1 MPGAE
6 RVRGAGVLPGVL
18 AGVALAS
25 LLALLLWIAAGPL
38 TTNDLWWHLRHG
50 EAFATEGLWL
60 ERDPCLHTA
69 ERPPVPHQW
78 LFAVTAHGIDAFF
91 GLHGLRVGHGLAVLG
106 IALLAVS
113 IFRRAGA
120 GWPPTLLAAVIFLVL
135 AWYRVVQLRPELFS
149 IAAALA
155 LALLLFV
162 PARVPSWGRVA
173 AAVILVAVWAN
184 THTVFMVGPL
194 LMVAALGGLAAQAGL
209 ARFVRGAAADAELG
223 VRARRIGA
231 ALGLS
236 LLAALINPRG
246 IDQHLAFVV
255 ASQQGAIFT
264 VLDEWARFDPFAWSN
279 YAPAVSVLAWI
290 LTDLLLV
297 GFVAAAAAS
306 VWRFLRAPSAER
318 LRDLDLVLLA
328 LGAAGLVAMVT
339 SIRFF
344 WLAFLPLTWLLS
356 CGRPLRVRPAAAWL
370 AAAASLGLAAAYP
383 VWGGWS
389 AAAGL
394 MPREPG
400 RWLAEPTTSERF
412 FEAGIAFL
420 AATGIEGNLYNTHEM
435 GGYLCYRL
443 APRMRTFIDGSMNF
457 PGELQREV
465 QRVASQ
471 RGTRPFETYLDVLER
486 RDVDV
491 VFGVGLPVL
500 GAGRPGEGVYTTTL
514 LERAPGWILV
524 SRGMRHGIYLRTSP
538 RNRENVARIA
548 EWYAAQGVPFDPEQ
562 GLEPARVIAETPDWA
577 ADHQLVPPR
586 WRDLLA
592 ARAAARDAENPAPYE
607 GVGLVYA
614 LAGAYEE
621 QLANDQEVERFAPDA
636 KALRRRLVWALM
648 RLDRAAGAVHQARKL
663 LALDPKDPRSVF
675 FHRAAVLYKRS
686 SGRPFPA
693 PDAVEPVPPEALI
706 NQLPLLRSRNPIRQ

>member
-1 MPGAE
+1 
-6 RVRGAGVLPGVL
+6 LP
-18 AGVALAS
+18 
-25 LLALLLWIAAGPL
+25 W
-38 TTNDLWWHLRHG
+38 R
-50 EAFATEGLWL
+50 
-60 ERDPCLHTA
+60 RCCTA
-69 ERPPVPHQW
+69 EQPPVAHQW
-78 LFAVTAHGIDAFF
+78 LFAVTAHGVDATF
-91 GLHGLRVGHGLAVLG
+91 GLHGLRAGHGLAVLG
-106 IALLAVS
+106 IALLALS
-113 IFRRAGA
+113 LFRRAGA
-120 GWPPTLLAAVIFLVL
+120 GWPAAGLAAVTFLVL

-149 IAAALA
+149 IAATLA
-155 LALLLFV
+155 LVQLLFV

-173 AAVILVAVWAN
+173 AAAVLVGVWAN

-194 LMVAALGGLAAQAGL
+194 LMVAALGGLAVQAGL
-209 ARFVRGAAADAELG
+209 ARFTLAAPPDAEL
-223 VRARRIGA
+223 VLRARRIGA

-236 LLAALINPRG
+236 LLVALVNPRG

-279 YAPAVSVLAWI
+279 YAPAVSVLAWV

-297 GFVAAAAAS
+297 GFVAAVGAS
-306 VWRFLRAPSAER
+306 AWRFLRAPSMER

-344 WLAFLPLTWLLS
+344 WLAFLPLTWLLRF
-356 CGRPLRVRPAAAWL
+356 GRPLLLRPAAGWL
-370 AAAASLGLAAAYP
+370 AAAVSLGLAAAYP

-389 AAAGL
+389 AAASL

-400 RWLAEPTTSERF
+400 RWLAEPATSDRF

-420 AATGIEGNLYNTHEM
+420 AATGIEGNLFNTHEM

-465 QRVASQ
+465 QRVSSQ
-471 RGTRPFETYLDVLER
+471 RGTQPFETYLDLLER

-491 VFGVGLPVL
+491 VFGVGLPAIGV
-500 GAGRPGEGVYTTTL
+500 GRPGEGVYTTTL
-514 LERAPGWILV
+514 LERAPGWVLV
-524 SRGMRHGIYLRTSP
+524 SRGMRYGIYLRTSP
-538 RNRENVARIA
+538 RNRENLARIA
-548 EWYAAQGVPFDPEQ
+548 EWYAAQGVPFDPER
-562 GLEPARVIAETPDWA
+562 GLDPARVIAEAPDWA
-577 ADHQLVPPR
+577 ADQELVPPR

-592 ARAAARDAENPAPYE
+592 ARAAARAQENPAPFE

-621 QLANDQEVERFAPDA
+621 QLENDHEVERFAPDS
-636 KALRRRLVWALM
+636 KALRRRLVWALL
-648 RLDRAAGAVHQARKL
+648 RLDRPTGAVHQARKL
-663 LALDPKDPRSVF
+663 VALDAKDPRSVF
-675 FHRAAVLYKRS
+675 FHRAAALYKRA
-686 SGRPFPA
+686 SGRRFPA
-693 PDAVEPVPPEALI
+693 PDVVEPVPPEALI
-706 NQLPLLRSRNPIRQ
+706 NQLPLLSSRNPIRQ